1 MIKKREFSSSSL
13 KEAIAIAAHEFN
25 VDEEKI
31 NYEIITEKTKYFG
44 HKQREIYITAW
55 PSDGSEL
62 QDIKDFVSKLF
73 ELMNF
78 DLDFNISAKKDF
90 LRIDFKG
97 EDFRLLL
104 YQNGN
109 LLNAFQYLL
118 NRLFSDM
125 IGKKIYCE
133 CENFRKSRERELTNL
148 AHRYAKEIRRDGKP
162 IKLKELNPFERRIIH
177 MTINKYSDLE
187 SKSTGESFLKVILIK
202 KSDGS

>member
-13 KEAIAIAAHEFN
+13 KEAIAIAAHELN

-31 NYEIITEKTKYFG
+31 KYEIITEKTKYFG
-44 HKQREIYITAW
+44 HKQREIYIKAW

-73 ELMNF
+73 ELMSF
-78 DLDFNISAKKDF
+78 DL
-90 LRIDFKG
+90 DFKG

-118 NRLFSDM
+118 NRLFSDI

-148 AHRYAKEIRRDGKP
+148 AHRYAKEVRKNGKP

-187 SKSTGESFLKVILIK
+187 SKSIGESFLKVIMIK